1 MGSQK
6 KKKAGNKMKT
16 RRLTKKEMW
25 IFAVGQLGWSILSGI
40 VNTWLVTFYLPTRES
55 VEAGAKFY
63 VPTGLVIFGVLT
75 VLGLITFVCRIFD
88 AVTDPWIASLSDR
101 SRNPKGRRIPFMQK
115 AAVPFAVMTVL
126 VFCAPVEE
134 ISGVNIAWVLGFLLL
149 FYLFMTMY
157 CTPYNALISEFG
169 KTQEDRMYISTAISL
184 TFFFG
189 TLIAYLPFMF
199 AAPLRSMMSYAWSYR
214 VWFILL
220 AAVALICMLIPVF
233 KLRETDFV
241 ESKPSDSNAMKSL
254 AQTFRNRD
262 FRRFA
267 ASDIAYWI
275 GLTLFQT
282 GLPFFVKVSMQ
293 LDEFYTT
300 VFLGGMTVLSACFYP
315 FVSKMVQKH
324 GKKKLVIFGFLGL
337 ALAYLI
343 TALIGVVP
351 GLSGMVPGIL
361 IVVIAAFPMALLGI
375 IPQAIVADVAEEDA
389 IVTGEKREG
398 MFFAART
405 FAMKF
410 GQSLAMLIF
419 TSLAVL
425 GTEQDLTSNDL
436 TASPVGLRIVA
447 IAAVVFCVLGAVILG
462 AYNEKKVM
470 DTIRSGRPEES

>member
-1 MGSQK
+1 
-6 KKKAGNKMKT
+6 
-16 RRLTKKEMW
+16 
-25 IFAVGQLGWSILSGI
+25 
-40 VNTWLVTFYLPTRES
+40 
-55 VEAGAKFY
+55 
-63 VPTGLVIFGVLT
+63 
-75 VLGLITFVCRIFD
+75 
-88 AVTDPWIASLSDR
+88 
-101 SRNPKGRRIPFMQK
+101 
-115 AAVPFAVMTVL
+115 
-126 VFCAPVEE
+126 
-134 ISGVNIAWVLGFLLL
+134 
-149 FYLFMTMY
+149 
-157 CTPYNALISEFG
+157 
-169 KTQEDRMYISTAISL
+169 
-184 TFFFG
+184 
-189 TLIAYLPFMF
+189 
-199 AAPLRSMMSYAWSYR
+199 
-214 VWFILL
+214 
-220 AAVALICMLIPVF
+220 
-233 KLRETDFV
+233 
-241 ESKPSDSNAMKSL
+241 
-254 AQTFRNRD
+254 
-262 FRRFA
+262 
-267 ASDIAYWI
+267 
-275 GLTLFQT
+275 
-282 GLPFFVKVSMQ
+282 MQ

-337 ALAYLI
+337 VLAYLI